1 LDIRIAIVAVA
12 TSAAI
17 LMPETALA
25 APSLPLG
32 HQKSAPLAIAASV
45 ANDCVISVNSLH
57 FATPYDPV
65 AANLTHPDTSSTDG
79 VVTCTKNFSPRDISF
94 GAGSTTY
101 NSPYSTM
108 LSGGKGGSDK
118 LNVRLTAVWTSGGN
132 ADGNSVTS
140 TGNYHAAAGMA
151 GNPFTVN
158 GYIPAGQNVSG
169 GSYAV
174 VVAVN
179 VDF

>member
-1 LDIRIAIVAVA
+1 MQIRPAIAALA
-12 TSAAI
+12 TCAAI
-17 LMPETALA
+17 SLPASSFA
-25 APSLPLG
+25 APVAG
-32 HQKSAPLAIAASV
+32 HHKSAPMAVAASV
-45 ANDCVISVNSLH
+45 ANDCVISVLSLH

-65 AANLTHPDTSSTDG
+65 GANFTQPDTSSTNG

-101 NSPYSTM
+101 NSPYSTQ
-108 LSGGKGGSDK
+108 LSGGTGGADH
-118 LNVRLTAVWTSGGN
+118 LTIRLTAVWTSGGI

-140 TGNYHAAAGMA
+140 TGNYHASAGMA

-158 GYIPAGQNVSG
+158 GYIPAAQNVSG